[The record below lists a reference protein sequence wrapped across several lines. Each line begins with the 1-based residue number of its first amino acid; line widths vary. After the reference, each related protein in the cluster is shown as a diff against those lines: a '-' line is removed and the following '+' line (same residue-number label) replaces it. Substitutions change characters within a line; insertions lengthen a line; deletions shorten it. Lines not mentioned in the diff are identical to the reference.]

1 MTRVCLMLLVMSCST
16 VRISAPATDNE
27 TNTVIN
33 KVVTYGFSL
42 DGRGDRQ
49 AEGVLYAGKTG
60 PQQER
65 FVLTSP
71 MGPTLLDLET
81 DGRHYKVHS
90 AIPALNKKKVLN
102 LLWKDFLHITK
113 DNAFPD
119 SIAVIHFMPRI
130 VVRIKRMN
138 DAAGPF

>member
-1 MTRVCLMLLVMSCST
+1 MSGLELYKVSARIMILVCFMPLVISCTT
-16 VRISAPATDNE
+16 VRISAPAPGNE
-27 TNTVIN
+27 TTSVIN
-33 KVVTYGFSL
+33 KVATYVFSL
-42 DGRGDRQ
+42 DGRGRQ

-81 DGRHYKVHS
+81 DGKHYKVHS

-119 SIAVIHFMPRI
+119 SIAVVTSCP
-130 VVRIKRMN
+130 VLL
-138 DAAGPF
+138 